1 MARERLRI
9 WLVKAHEPVP
19 TDGSGVRLLRMAMF
33 AEALAEAGH
42 EVVWWTSTFFHG
54 GKVQRYEH
62 DETVD
67 VRDNYRIRFVWAP
80 GYRKN
85 LSLARVR
92 NHRAVARRLREQ
104 LDRESKPDIV
114 VSAFPTPEL
123 CAVSA
128 EYGRAEG
135 VPTLIDIRDL
145 WPDFLYTLGPDW
157 ARPLIKAGL
166 IPMARGVRR
175 TMARATGVIGISQSF
190 MEWGATMGGRKV
202 GPNDAHFPLG
212 YMPKPPTAE
221 ELAAADAYW
230 DERGVGRRD
239 DEFIAC
245 YFGIIGECDDMATCI
260 EAARLLRDG
269 DRPFRFVLAGMG
281 PRVPEYQRAAAD
293 LPNVLLPGW
302 VEKPHIWSLVRRSKV
317 GLIPVFPGSVDH
329 SLDAIPNKAHE
340 YLYAGLPVLSAYP
353 GDMER
358 FIERHGC
365 GQAIQPGDARG
376 LADILVS
383 LHDDPERY
391 ARLASNAKTAFDEHL
406 HGAKVYQGLM
416 EHVEAVATRARR
428 Q

>member
-1 MARERLRI
+1 MPRDRLRI

-19 TDGSGVRLLRMAMF
+19 TDGPGVRLLRMAMF

-42 EVVWWTSTFFHG
+42 DVVWWTSTFFHG

-62 DETVD
+62 DATVD
-67 VRDNYRIRFVWAP
+67 VHDNYRIRFVWAD
-80 GYRKN
+80 GYTKN

-92 NHRAVARRLREQ
+92 NHRAVARRLRQQ
-104 LDRESKPDIV
+104 LDGEPRPDIIM
-114 VSAFPTPEL
+114 SAFPTPEL
-123 CAVSA
+123 CAVSVD
-128 EYGRAEG
+128 YGRAQR
-135 VPTLIDIRDL
+135 VPVLIDIRDL

-157 ARPLIKAGL
+157 ARPVMRAGL
-166 IPMARGVRR
+166 WPMERSVRR
-175 TMARATGVIGISQSF
+175 TMARATGVVGISQSF
-190 MEWGATMGGRKV
+190 MEWGARMAGRPV

-212 YMPKPPTAE
+212 YLPKPPTAT
-221 ELAAADAYW
+221 ELADADAYW
-230 DERGVGRRD
+230 DAQGVGRRE

-260 EAARLLRDG
+260 EAARLLQQG

-281 PRVPEYQRAAAD
+281 PRVPEYQRTAAD

-302 VEKPHIWSLVRRSKV
+302 VEKPQIWSLVHRSRV

-340 YLYAGLPVLSAYP
+340 YLHAGLPVLSAYP

-358 FIERHGC
+358 FIERHDC
-365 GQAIQPGDARG
+365 GEVIRPGDPRG
-376 LADILVS
+376 LADRLIA
-383 LHDDPERY
+383 LHDDPTRY
-391 ARLASNAKTAFDEHL
+391 ARLASNAKAAFDECL
-406 HGAKVYQGLM
+406 HGARVYRGLM
-416 EHVEAVATRARR
+416 EHVEAVAARAMR